1 MRAVFKPS
9 GAKVTSVA
17 GHFGE
22 LLQGRLGKDGPLVL
36 VTLPCPSLAVHARA
50 ILAAQCYLFSA
61 QRISDT
67 VSARR
72 FLNHLNSP
80 AQFRFTLRADMPPG
94 GGAGAS
100 TAALVA
106 LARLAGSTATPQ
118 DVAKACLA
126 IEGATDPLMFSSPE
140 RLLWASR
147 RAETVA
153 QLPAL
158 PRFEVLG
165 GFWGPCQRTKA
176 SDLNFADISDLV
188 GVWKTL
194 SPQSP
199 VEELAELS
207 SESARR
213 NMALRSATRDPT
225 PDLAKAL
232 GAAGC
237 VIAHTGAA
245 RGFIFPRGGTPKHGT
260 ELLREAGLRQITMFR
275 AGGAS

>member
-1 MRAVFKPS
+1 MSAVFRPS
-9 GAKVTSVA
+9 RAKITSVA

-36 VTLPCPSLAVHARA
+36 VTLPCPSLVVHARA
-50 ILAAQCYLFSA
+50 TPATQCHLFSA
-61 QRISDT
+61 QRISDS
-67 VSARR
+67 VSARC
-72 FLNHLNSP
+72 FLKHLNSP
-80 AQFRFTLRADMPPG
+80 TQFRFALRADMPPG

-100 TAALVA
+100 TAALVS
-106 LARLAGSTATPQ
+106 LARLAGTAATPQ
-118 DVAKACLA
+118 EVAKACLA
-126 IEGATDPLMFSSPE
+126 IEGATDPLMFPSPQ

-147 RAETVA
+147 RAETIA
-153 QLPAL
+153 QMPAL

-176 SDLNFADISDLV
+176 SDLNFANISDLV
-188 GVWKTL
+188 TAWKTL

-213 NMALRSATRDPT
+213 NMALRSPTQDPT

-232 GAAGC
+232 GAAGY

-245 RGFIFPRGGTPKHGT
+245 RGFVFPRGGTPKHGAA
-260 ELLREAGLRQITMFR
+260 LLREAGLRQITMFR
-275 AGGAS
+275 AGGVS